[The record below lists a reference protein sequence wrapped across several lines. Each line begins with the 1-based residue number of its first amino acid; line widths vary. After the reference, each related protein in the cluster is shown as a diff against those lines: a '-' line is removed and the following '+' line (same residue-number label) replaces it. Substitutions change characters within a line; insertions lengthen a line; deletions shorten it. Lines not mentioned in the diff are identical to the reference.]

1 MKDHLDRAVSVENAI
16 TGAQYLLQ
24 PIWKL
29 DASPKHLRGI
39 TAICN
44 QELVYDWCFRSL
56 CDGAPYPETM
66 ASDWISWGTEG
77 WEHGT
82 HFVYAVTD
90 ADGAVAAACDIKS
103 AALERAE
110 VGYWS
115 SADHRGAMTNAVR
128 AVIQL
133 ADDAGFRV
141 LFADIHPDNRRSLA
155 VIQRCGF
162 HQVDRQPTIE
172 GHIPFDRYHPNSEQ
186 GADDQLPAR
195 VESKVE

>member
-1 MKDHLDRAVSVENAI
+1 M
-16 TGAQYLLQ
+16 Q
-24 PIWKL
+24 PISRL
-29 DASPKHLRGI
+29 DASPKNLGDI
-39 TAICN
+39 AAICN
-44 QELVYDWCFRSL
+44 QELVYEWCFRSL
-56 CDGAPYPETM
+56 CDGAPYPTRL

-82 HFVYAVTD
+82 HFVYVVTD

-103 AALERAE
+103 SDLERAE

-115 SADHRGAMTNAVR
+115 SVDHRGVMTNAVQS
-128 AVIQL
+128 VIQL

-162 HQVDRQPTIE
+162 QQVDRQATIE
-172 GHIPFDRYHPNSEQ
+172 GHTPFDRYHPNSEQ
-186 GADDQLPAR
+186 GAADQLPTR
-195 VESKVE
+195 GKLKSQ